1 MIDEKEL
8 AIKGLAMRAGLV
20 PVGNLPKAN
29 PQKDVEDFLR
39 RVALCVK
46 QAAESGHKE
55 CRFRVN
61 GIPNIPRHVMEAAI
75 EPLKAFGYEARIVR
89 EDGVMLPVPP
99 MPLMQLPEIP
109 GETFLV
115 VSGWGD

>member
-1 MIDEKEL
+1 MIELTDEKEL
-8 AIKGLAMRAGLV
+8 AMKGLAMRAGLV
-20 PVGNLPKAN
+20 PVGDLPKAN

-46 QAAESGHKE
+46 QAAEAGRKE

-61 GIPNIPRHVMEAAI
+61 GIPNTPRHVMEAAI
-75 EPLKAFGYEARIVR
+75 EPLKTFGYDARMEKSPRIEGTCLS
-89 EDGVMLPVPP
+89 ED
-99 MPLMQLPEIP
+99 Q
-109 GETFLV
+109 FLV

>member
-1 MIDEKEL
+1 MTNEEI
-8 AIKGLAMRAGLV
+8 AIVAGRVGLV
-20 PVGNLPKAN
+20 PVKDLPKAN

-46 QAAESGHKE
+46 QAAEAGHKE

-61 GIPNIPRHVMEAAI
+61 GIPNTPRSVMEAAI
-75 EPLKAFGYEARIVR
+75 GPLKAFGYNARMIT
-89 EDGVMLPVPP
+89 EDGIALTAPMMPVFRRVS
-99 MPLMQLPEIP
+99 
-109 GETFLV
+109 GEALLI